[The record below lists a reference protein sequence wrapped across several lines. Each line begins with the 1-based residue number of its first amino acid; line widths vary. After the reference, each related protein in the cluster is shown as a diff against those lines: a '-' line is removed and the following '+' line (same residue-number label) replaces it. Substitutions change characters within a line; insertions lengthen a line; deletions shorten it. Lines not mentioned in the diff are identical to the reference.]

1 MLPEEPEEGMEG
13 SRLDHV
19 KPLDYGHNLES
30 QDSAISVLEDP
41 PEIKQSFDVEV
52 QTLPKPTK
60 RKDRSL

>member
-1 MLPEEPEEGMEG
+1 MLPEEPEEGMAA

-52 QTLPKPTK
+52 QTLPKLKTK
-60 RKDRSL
+60 SL